1 MNDILVIVT
10 YKVEAMKEAMKV
22 SDVSVLPLA
31 EQRPSLQELVKRAE
45 ALQPLLR
52 KNAAES
58 ERNRRAAEENIQAMR
73 DAGLFRLMVPKRFGG
88 HEGTLRSHLEVSAA
102 LAEGCGGT
110 AWVAALT
117 NVCAWFTGL
126 FSERAQNEVFGAN
139 HDARVSGVFNAS
151 PNTRRVEGGLIVSGK
166 WYFSSGS
173 LHADWAAVGAEER
186 DANGALVAQ
195 YLALI
200 PREQF
205 CIEDTWFTTG
215 MRASGSNCIV
225 AEEVFVPDHRLL
237 NMGAAIEGEYPTE
250 FKDEASYRPLFVP
263 FAALILNGPQLG
275 LGRAALKYVIDNAP
289 RRAIAYTSFEKQTDS
304 VLFQAQ
310 VAEAA
315 LKIDSAELRA
325 FRAVD
330 EIDAAAREGRKLDAT
345 TRARIRADV
354 GLVNSHI
361 TDAIN
366 ILLTAHGA
374 GSFAESSPMQRW
386 WRDSNT
392 AARHAVALPSIGLEL
407 YGKALLG
414 VENTVTPLI

>member
-1 MNDILVIVT
+1 
-10 YKVEAMKEAMKV
+10 MKEATVAKI
-22 SDVSVLPLA
+22 DV
-31 EQRPSLQELVKRAE
+31 QGPSLEELVKRAE

-52 KNAAES
+52 QHAVEA
-58 ERNRRAAEENIQAMR
+58 ERNRRAAEESIEAIR
-73 DAGLFRLMVPKRFGG
+73 EAGLFRLMVPRRFGG

-102 LAEGCGGT
+102 LAEACGGT
-110 AWVAALT
+110 AWVVALI
-117 NVCAWFTGL
+117 NVCAWFTSL
-126 FSERAQNEVFGAN
+126 FCERAQQVVFGAN
-139 HDARVSGVFNAS
+139 PDARVAGVFNAS
-151 PNTRRVEGGLIVSGK
+151 PNTRRVDGGLVVSGK

-173 LHADWAAVGAEER
+173 LHSDWAVVGAEER

-200 PREQF
+200 PKEQYS
-205 CIEDTWFTTG
+205 IEDTWFTTG

-225 AEEVFVPDHRLL
+225 ANEVFVPDHRLL

-263 FAALILNGPQLG
+263 FASMILNGPQLG
-275 LGRAALKYVIDNAP
+275 LGRAALKYVIDSAP

-325 FRAVD
+325 FRTAD
-330 EIDAAAREGRKLDAT
+330 EIDTAARQGRKLDAT
-345 TRARIRADV
+345 TRARIRADA
-354 GLVNSHI
+354 GLVNTHI
-361 TDAIN
+361 TEAIG

-374 GSFAESSPMQRW
+374 GSFAEASPMQRW

-392 AARHAVALPSIGLEL
+392 AARHAVALPAIGLEL

>member
-1 MNDILVIVT
+1 MKQFIQ
-10 YKVEAMKEAMKV
+10 EALEV
-22 SDVSVLPLA
+22 SDAGVLA
-31 EQRPSLQELVKRAE
+31 EQATSLQALVKRAE

-52 KNAAES
+52 QNAVEA
-58 ERNRRAAEENIQAMR
+58 ERNRRASEESILAIR

-88 HEGTLRSHLEVSAA
+88 HEGTLRAHLEVSAA

-110 AWVAALT
+110 AWVAALS

-126 FSERAQNEVFGAN
+126 FSERAQNEVFGADP
-139 HDARVSGVFNAS
+139 DARVAGVFSAS
-151 PNTRRVEGGLIVSGK
+151 PNTRRVEGGLVVSGK
-166 WYFSSGS
+166 WFFSSGS
-173 LHADWAAVGAEER
+173 LHADWACVGAEER

-195 YLALI
+195 HLALI

-205 CIEDTWFTTG
+205 RSEETWFTAG

-225 AEEVFVPDHRLL
+225 AEEVFVPEHRLL
-237 NMGAAIEGEYPTE
+237 NMGAAIEGEYATP
-250 FKDEASYRPLFVP
+250 FKDEACYRPLFVP

-275 LGRAALKYVIDNAP
+275 LGRAALKYVIANAP
-289 RRAIAYTSFEKQTDS
+289 RRAVAYTSFEKQTDS
-304 VLFQAQ
+304 VVFQTQ

-315 LKIDSAELRA
+315 LKIDSAQLRA
-325 FRAVD
+325 MRAAD
-330 EIDAAAREGRKLDAT
+330 ELDEAARQGIKLDNL

-354 GLVNSHI
+354 GLVNTHI

-366 ILLTAHGA
+366 ILLSAHGA

-392 AARHAVALPSIGLEL
+392 AARHAVALPAIGLEL

-414 VENTVTPLI
+414 VDNTVTALI

>member
-1 MNDILVIVT
+1 
-10 YKVEAMKEAMKV
+10 MKEATLAKI
-22 SDVSVLPLA
+22 DVPS
-31 EQRPSLQELVKRAE
+31 PSLSELVKRAE

-52 KNAAES
+52 QHAAEA
-58 ERNRRAAEENIQAMR
+58 EKNRRASEESIQAIR
-73 DAGLFRLMVPKRFGG
+73 EAGLFRLMVPRRFGG
-88 HEGTLRSHLEVSAA
+88 HQGTLRSHLEVSAA
-102 LAEGCGGT
+102 LAEACGGT
-110 AWVAALT
+110 AWVVALS

-126 FSERAQNEVFGAN
+126 FCERAQQEVFGAN
-139 HDARVSGVFNAS
+139 PDARVAGVFNATPHS
-151 PNTRRVEGGLIVSGK
+151 RRVDGGLVMSGK

-173 LHADWAAVGAEER
+173 LHADWAAVGVEER
-186 DANGALVAQ
+186 DASGAPVAQ

-200 PREQF
+200 PKEQF
-205 CIEDTWFTTG
+205 RIEDTWFTAG

-225 AEEVFVPDHRLL
+225 ADEVFVPDHRLL
-237 NMGAAIEGEYPTE
+237 NMGAAIEGEYATE

-275 LGRAALKYVIDNAP
+275 LGNAALKYVIDSAP
-289 RRAIAYTSFEKQTDS
+289 RRAIAYTAFEKQTDS

-315 LKIDSAELRA
+315 LKIDSARLRA
-325 FRAVD
+325 FRAAD
-330 EIDAAAREGRKLDAT
+330 EIDEAARQGIRLDAV

-361 TDAIN
+361 TEAIDL
-366 ILLTAHGA
+366 LLTAHGA
-374 GSFAESSPMQRW
+374 GSFAETSPMQRW

-392 AARHAVALPSIGLEL
+392 AARHAVALPAIGLEL

>member
-1 MNDILVIVT
+1 
-10 YKVEAMKEAMKV
+10 MKEATVAKI
-22 SDVSVLPLA
+22 DV
-31 EQRPSLQELVKRAE
+31 QGPSLEELVKRAE

-52 KNAAES
+52 QHAVEA
-58 ERNRRAAEENIQAMR
+58 ERNRRAAEESIEAIR
-73 DAGLFRLMVPKRFGG
+73 EAGLFRLMVPRRFGG

-102 LAEGCGGT
+102 LAEACGGT
-110 AWVAALT
+110 AWVVALT
-117 NVCAWFTGL
+117 NVCAWFTSL
-126 FSERAQNEVFGAN
+126 FCERAQQEVFGAN
-139 HDARVSGVFNAS
+139 PDARVAGVFNAS
-151 PNTRRVEGGLIVSGK
+151 PNTRRVDGGLVVSGK

-173 LHADWAAVGAEER
+173 LHSDWAVVGAEER

-200 PREQF
+200 PKEQYS
-205 CIEDTWFTTG
+205 IEDTWFTTG

-225 AEEVFVPDHRLL
+225 ANEVFVPDHRLL

-250 FKDEASYRPLFVP
+250 FKDEVSYRPLFVP
-263 FAALILNGPQLG
+263 FASMILNGPQLG
-275 LGRAALKYVIDNAP
+275 LGRAALKYVIDSAP

-325 FRAVD
+325 FRTAD
-330 EIDAAAREGRKLDAT
+330 EIDTAARQGRKLDAT
-345 TRARIRADV
+345 TRARIRADA
-354 GLVNSHI
+354 GLVNTHI
-361 TDAIN
+361 TEAIG

-374 GSFAESSPMQRW
+374 GSFAEASPMQRW

-392 AARHAVALPSIGLEL
+392 AARHAVALPAIGLEL

>member
-1 MNDILVIVT
+1 
-10 YKVEAMKEAMKV
+10 MKEATVAKI
-22 SDVSVLPLA
+22 DV
-31 EQRPSLQELVKRAE
+31 QGPSLEELVKRAE

-52 KNAAES
+52 QHAVEA
-58 ERNRRAAEENIQAMR
+58 ERNRRAAEESIEAIR
-73 DAGLFRLMVPKRFGG
+73 EAGLFRLMVPRRFGG

-102 LAEGCGGT
+102 LAEACGGT
-110 AWVAALT
+110 AWVVALT
-117 NVCAWFTGL
+117 NVCAWFTSL
-126 FSERAQNEVFGAN
+126 FCERAQQEVFGAN
-139 HDARVSGVFNAS
+139 PDARVAGVFNAS
-151 PNTRRVEGGLIVSGK
+151 PNTRRVDGGLVVSGK

-173 LHADWAAVGAEER
+173 LHSDWAVVGAEER

-200 PREQF
+200 PKEQYS
-205 CIEDTWFTTG
+205 IEDTWFTTG

-225 AEEVFVPDHRLL
+225 ANEVFVPDHRLL

-263 FAALILNGPQLG
+263 FASMILNGPQLG
-275 LGRAALKYVIDNAP
+275 LGRAALKYVIDSAP

-325 FRAVD
+325 FRTAD
-330 EIDAAAREGRKLDAT
+330 EIDTAARQGRKLDAT
-345 TRARIRADV
+345 TRARIRADA
-354 GLVNSHI
+354 GLVNTHI
-361 TDAIN
+361 TEAIG

-374 GSFAESSPMQRW
+374 GSFAEASPMQRW

-392 AARHAVALPSIGLEL
+392 AARHAVALPAIGLEL